1 MSARIDFAV
10 FLAIIAATLGVA
22 VAVGPAPAARADE
35 IVVVHGDPHPY
46 WHRHP
51 PYYYPHYYRHPHREV
66 VIVEPPPPPVVVE
79 QAPPAAVVPAVP
91 LAQTAAAPESYCR
104 EYQSTAKVDGKPAPS
119 YGKACRQPDG
129 SWKIVSQN
137 P

>member
-1 MSARIDFAV
+1 MSARTDLAV
-10 FLAIIAATLGVA
+10 FFAIIAATLGVA
-22 VAVGPAPAARADE
+22 MAVGPAPAARADE
-35 IVVVHGDPHPY
+35 IVALHDAPPPY

-51 PYYYPHYYRHPHREV
+51 PYFYGHPPHREV
-66 VIVEPPPPPVVVE
+66 VVVEPPPPVVV
-79 QAPPAAVVPAVP
+79 QPAPVIAPPASPAAV
-91 LAQTAAAPESYCR
+91 TAAADAYCR
-104 EYQSTAKVDGKPAPS
+104 EYQTVTVVDNKPVPS

>member
-1 MSARIDFAV
+1 MSARIDLAV
-10 FLAIIAATLGVA
+10 FLAIIAATLGIA
-22 VAVGPAPAARADE
+22 IAVGPAPAARADE
-35 IVVVHGDPHPY
+35 IMVWHDAPPPY

-51 PYYYPHYYRHPHREV
+51 PYYYRHPPRHEV
-66 VIVEPPPPPVVVE
+66 VVVEPAPPPVIVTPAPAPVVA
-79 QAPPAAVVPAVP
+79 APPPAPAVV
-91 LAQTAAAPESYCR
+91 AAAPDAYCR
-104 EYQSTAKVDGKPAPS
+104 EYRSITTVDSKPVAS

>member
-1 MSARIDFAV
+1 MSARTDFAV

-22 VAVGPAPAARADE
+22 IAVGPAPAARADE
-35 IVVVHGDPHPY
+35 IVVWHDAPPPY

-51 PYYYPHYYRHPHREV
+51 PYYYRHPPRHEV
-66 VIVEPPPPPVVVE
+66 VVIEPAPPPVVVAP
-79 QAPPAAVVPAVP
+79 APPPVVVAPAPAPAV
-91 LAQTAAAPESYCR
+91 AAAPEPYCR
-104 EYQSTAKVDGKPAPS
+104 EYRSTSTVDSKPVPS